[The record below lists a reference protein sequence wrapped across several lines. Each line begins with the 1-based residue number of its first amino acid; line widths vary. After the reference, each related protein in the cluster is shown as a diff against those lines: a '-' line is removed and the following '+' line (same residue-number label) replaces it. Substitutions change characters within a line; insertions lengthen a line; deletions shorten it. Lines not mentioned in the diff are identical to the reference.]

1 MRRREFLSVLGV
13 TAATSLLFSGATPA
27 LAQTPNKVYRLGH
40 LTNSLLSETLTRETT
55 LPELARLGFVE
66 GRNLVFD
73 ARVGDAQAM
82 PGIMRE
88 LLDPAGRGD
97 RHRRGRD
104 RGRRGGDG

>member
-1 MRRREFLSVLGV
+1 MRRRTFLRLAGGAIATLPLAAGV
-13 TAATSLLFSGATPA
+13 MPA
-27 LAQTPNKVYRLGH
+27 SAQAPGRVYRLGH
-40 LTNSLLSETLTRETT
+40 LANAVHTERYTRETT